1 MGTSITILEFLVI
14 SGLTIIGYAAVKAAY
29 DTWFK

>member
-1 MGTSITILEFLVI
+1 MSTHISIGEFIII
-14 SGLTIIGYAAVKAAY
+14 SGLTVIIYVAIKAAY

>member
-1 MGTSITILEFLVI
+1 MNTISIGEFIVI
-14 SGLTIIGYAAVKAAY
+14 SGLTIIVYVAIKAAY